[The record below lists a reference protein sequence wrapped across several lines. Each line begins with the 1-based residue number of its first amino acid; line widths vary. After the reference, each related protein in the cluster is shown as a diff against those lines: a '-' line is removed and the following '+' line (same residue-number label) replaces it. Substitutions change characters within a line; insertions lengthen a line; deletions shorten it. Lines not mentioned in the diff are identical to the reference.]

1 MKTIKLIAITFC
13 FSCLLF
19 SCKPTEANYRQ
30 AYLATKQ
37 KADNQSPVESTIYN
51 HLRKQTIKSGIIVGN
66 DTIPLMQVAVKCTPG
81 ISAPDSVGL
90 YSVAVAQFKQI
101 FNARSMMNRLR
112 GMGYSSATV
121 VENGEPLYYVLISTF
136 DNADEAVASY
146 NAVVKNSDIVCR
158 EPYPCIFKPSVF
170 PLR

>member
-1 MKTIKLIAITFC
+1 MKILKLIAATVCIMGT
-13 FSCLLF
+13 LY

-30 AYLATKQ
+30 AYLTTKE
-37 KADNQSPVESTIYN
+37 KADEKSPVESTIYN
-51 HLRKQTIKSGIIVGN
+51 NLRRQTIKSGIIDGN
-66 DTIPLMQVAVKCTPG
+66 DTIPLMQTAVKCTPG
-81 ISAPDSVGL
+81 ISVPDSVGL

-112 GMGYSSATV
+112 GMGYSAATV

-136 DNADEAVASY
+136 DNADAAVESY
-146 NAVVKNSDIVCR
+146 KAIANDADIVCR